1 MREEES
7 IVWMMCHHL
16 KAACTLMNV
25 CLDNDLVVDKLLL
38 EHLLD
43 RAKEAEDNWEEH
55 MWLTFL
61 RKVKKPDNVVL
72 FNPEIRGPD
81 K

>member
-25 CLDNDLVVDKLLL
+25 CLDNELVHDKLLK

-43 RAKEAEDNWEEH
+43 KAKEAEDKWEEH
-55 MWLTFL
+55 MWLIFL
-61 RKVKKPDNVVL
+61 RKVDHSENVVL

>member
-1 MREEES
+1 MKEDES

-25 CLDNDLVVDKLLL
+25 CLDNELVHDKLLK
-38 EHLLD
+38 EYLLD
-43 RAKEAEDNWEEH
+43 KAKEAEDKWEEH
-55 MWLTFL
+55 MWLIFL
-61 RKVKKPDNVVL
+61 RKVDHSENVVL